1 MNLTLSLLETQAA
14 KRPENAIP
22 MASTPRVGAE
32 SSSRATAAKSRALPC
47 KRKSSIMPRNALQY

>member
-1 MNLTLSLLETQAA
+1 MNLTLSLIEPQAA

-47 KRKSSIMPRNALQY
+47 KRKSSIMPHNALQY